1 MIQFSC
7 ISLYKL
13 THEWYKEKQEK
24 KKILFSNFSHY
35 ITNYQGCQIYI
46 YSTSY
51 FRSDTDFLVWNFG
64 ENFDRVK
71 DFDIN
76 FRKLSIYPYL
86 KLTYRYFS
94 ITKESRYIKE
104 HEHKEQTEEDRTT
117 IKVAGKR
124 FLFVYPFTKKREWYK
139 ISESVRLSMM
149 KEHFLIGH
157 KYPDIKIHTTYCYG
171 LHDYE
176 FILIFESDK
185 IERFLELVEEL
196 RFSDAS
202 QYTLID
208 TPIFVGENTTLA
220 ELEAQLL

>member
-1 MIQFSC
+1 MIQYSVLSF
-7 ISLYKL
+7 YKL
-13 THEWYKEKQEK
+13 KDKWYDLDGIRK
-24 KKILFSNFSHY
+24 KDIFNGFARCLA
-35 ITNYQGCQIYI
+35 GCEDSQIHI

-51 FRSDTDFLVWNFG
+51 FRDDTDFLIWNFG
-64 ENFDRVK
+64 ENFDTIK
-71 DFDIN
+71 NFDVGL
-76 FRKLSIYPYL
+76 RKQLFYSYVTL
-86 KLTYRYFS
+86 KYRYFS
-94 ITKESRYIKE
+94 ITKESKYVKE
-104 HEHKEQTEEDRTT
+104 HEHKGQSTEDRTK
-117 IKVAGKR
+117 INVIGKEY
-124 FLFVYPFTKKREWYK
+124 LFVYPFTKKREWYK
-139 ISESVRLSMM
+139 MSESLRISMM

-208 TPIFVGENTTLA
+208 TPIFTCEKKTVEDLGSELA
-220 ELEAQLL
+220 

>member
-1 MIQFSC
+1 MIQYSFLSF
-7 ISLYKL
+7 YKL
-13 THEWYKEKQEK
+13 KDRWHELDKGCK
-24 KKILFSNFSHY
+24 KDAFNDFSIYLAGHKNFQLH
-35 ITNYQGCQIYI
+35 I

-51 FRSDTDFLVWNFG
+51 FRDDTDFLIWNFG
-64 ENFDRVK
+64 EDLEAIKN
-71 DFDIN
+71 FDIN
-76 FRKLSIYPYL
+76 LKKLPFYSYITL
-86 KLTYRYFS
+86 SYRYFS
-94 ITKESRYIKE
+94 ITKESKYIKE
-104 HEHKEQTEEDRTT
+104 HEHTAQSTEDRTK
-117 IKVAGKR
+117 INLVGNKY
-124 FLFVYPFTKKREWYK
+124 LFVYPFTKKREWYK
-139 ISESVRLSMM
+139 MSEPVRMSMM

-208 TPIFVGENTTLA
+208 TPIFTCEKKTIEDLGN
-220 ELEAQLL
+220 ELI